1 MPRLPPHSAYI
12 AGEVLAVT
20 LLELSATQDGLI
32 DADLD
37 GVRIDY
43 RVERVSPS

>member
-1 MPRLPPHSAYI
+1 
-12 AGEVLAVT
+12 VLAVT